1 MAVRAD
7 VLPVHGFIGAEPFV
21 NGVAQA
27 LVHVAGDHGQHPP
40 LGNVRIRHGAALE
53 VLRRVPDSA
62 LSFVYLYHPDPWP
75 KARYAKRRKMN
86 DGTVELLAAKRK
98 SVGERV
104 GKACDS
110 RAMSR

>member
-40 LGNVRIRHGAALE
+40 LGHVRIRHGDALE

-62 LSFVYLYHPDPWP
+62 LSFVYLLHPDPWP
-75 KARYAKRRKMN
+75 TARHAERRMMTTGPAALTGALS
-86 DGTVELLAAKRK
+86 DERTVGTEGVTP
-98 SVGERV
+98 V
-104 GKACDS
+104 
-110 RAMSR
+110 